1 MKKHPMNS
9 LDCAARPRPWPAG
22 AFPAL
27 RVSTLVSTLALAC
40 ACSTAP
46 TRPNVPLPKPA
57 AAQALP
63 AAPPLRSSLVA
74 LPVPVP
80 VPVTDSPAAP
90 SEPAPA
96 GTVPQVPDP
105 ATAIESA
112 AVAAHFPDPPVPY
125 RTPAFEAGRS
135 GYTSNAELR
144 SLLRAL
150 VRDGQA
156 GANPTTVRL
165 LQLGSS
171 QTGVPLEALHF
182 SRDPGALAGSGVT
195 ATPSRPVV
203 LLVGQQHGDEP
214 AGSEALIVIA
224 QALAQEPA
232 MGPAIGD
239 LAALLDRID
248 VVILAR
254 ANPDG
259 SAADRRTTA
268 SGIDMNRDHL
278 LLHTPETQAQ
288 AQLVREFKPVVVVD
302 AHEYSVLGRYVEKFG
317 AVQRFDALV
326 QYAMVANLPEFI
338 TKASEE
344 WFRQPMLQALRAQG
358 LSSEWYYTT
367 STDVANKKV
376 AMGGVQPDTGR
387 NVNGLRNA
395 ISFLIETRG
404 IGLGH
409 AHLQRRV
416 HTHVTAIASVLK
428 SAAARA
434 DDLRKLRRFVDADVA
449 AKACQ
454 GETIIEAAATPSEY
468 TLLMLDPLTGADKP
482 VAVAWD
488 SALELLPV
496 KRRARPCGYW
506 LGADQTDAVRRLR
519 ALGAQVQR
527 FDQAGTLRAEA
538 YTETAREVGAR
549 ADVRGNLTDAGG
561 VLRVSVS
568 LLPALFDIDAGGY
581 YVGLDQPLA
590 NLVIAAMEPDTQNSY
605 LANRIVSSVNGLARV
620 LRRPEAR
627 MSAVP

>member
-1 MKKHPMNS
+1 MNP
-9 LDCAARPRPWPAG
+9 LDRAIRSRPWRVG
-22 AFPAL
+22 ALPAL
-27 RVSTLVSTLALAC
+27 LVLVLALAA
-40 ACSTAP
+40 ACGTAP
-46 TRPNVPLPKPA
+46 TRPSAAPPKPA
-57 AAQALP
+57 VAQAGPATPPLP
-63 AAPPLRSSLVA
+63 APPVA
-74 LPVPVP
+74 LPVPARSVAL
-80 VPVTDSPAAP
+80 SELAPAAALP
-90 SEPAPA
+90 PAPDA
-96 GTVPQVPDP
+96 AI
-105 ATAIESA
+105 ATESA
-112 AVAAHFPDPPVPY
+112 AVAAHFPDPPVRY
-125 RTPAFEAGRS
+125 LTPAFEPGRS

-150 VRDGQA
+150 VRDGQG

-195 ATPSRPVV
+195 ASPSRPVV

-224 QALAQEPA
+224 QALAQEPTA
-232 MGPAIGD
+232 GSAPGG
-239 LAALLDRID
+239 LAAVLDRVD
-248 VVILAR
+248 VVILPR

-259 SAADRRTTA
+259 TAANRRATA

-278 LLHTPETQAQ
+278 LLHTPETQAL
-288 AQLVREFKPVVVVD
+288 AQLVREFNPAVVVD

-317 AVQRFDALV
+317 AVQRFDALI

-344 WFRQPMLQALRAQG
+344 WFRQPMLQALRTQG
-358 LSSEWYYTT
+358 LSTEWYYTT
-367 STDVANKKV
+367 STDLADKRV
-376 AMGGVQPDTGR
+376 AMGGVQPDTSR

-428 SAAARA
+428 SAASRA
-434 DDLRKLRRFVDADVA
+434 DDLRKLRGFVDADVA

-454 GETIIEAAATPSEY
+454 GDTVIEATATPSEY

-488 SALELLPV
+488 SSLELLAV

-506 LGADQTDAVRRLR
+506 LGADQADAVRRLR
-519 ALGAQVQR
+519 GLGVQVQR
-527 FDQAGTLRAEA
+527 FEQAGSLRAET

-549 ADVRGNLTDAGG
+549 TDVGGNLADAGG
-561 VLRVSVS
+561 VLRVSVRLS
-568 LLPALFDIDAGGY
+568 PALFDIDAGGY

-590 NLVIAAMEPDTQNSY
+590 NLVIAALEPDTQNSY
-605 LANRIVSSVNGLARV
+605 LANRIVSGVNGLVRV
-620 LRRPEAR
+620 LWRPEER